1 MVHHGISAK
10 YNGAVLLSRPRLLRP
25 CIQISKYLTPCVW
38 QHSGRKADILPV
50 VDLRI
55 RSLVVQLQPQALQQH
70 ARPIVYHS
78 VREQKIALAGRSNKK

>member
-1 MVHHGISAK
+1 
-10 YNGAVLLSRPRLLRP
+10 
-25 CIQISKYLTPCVW
+25 
-38 QHSGRKADILPV
+38 

-78 VREQKIALAGRSNKK
+78 VREQKIALAGRSNKKWLPQIRRLLGLWRLYRYFTD